1 VYIGISSGNNPMK
14 TSILV
19 QGLTQT
25 TLEGFAE
32 YVATEQ
38 GCGWLVKRA
47 PHSTG
52 GYGYFQ
58 LGFADEICFR
68 QVAAIQRGLK
78 GMGANVTLVLSSWD

>member
-1 VYIGISSGNNPMK
+1 MK

-19 QGLTQT
+19 QGLSQSI
-25 TLEGFAE
+25 LEGFAE
-32 YVATEQ
+32 YVADEQ

-52 GYGYFQ
+52 EFGYFQ
-58 LGFADEICFR
+58 LGFANEICFR

-78 GMGANVTLVLSSWD
+78 NMGANVALAQTSWD